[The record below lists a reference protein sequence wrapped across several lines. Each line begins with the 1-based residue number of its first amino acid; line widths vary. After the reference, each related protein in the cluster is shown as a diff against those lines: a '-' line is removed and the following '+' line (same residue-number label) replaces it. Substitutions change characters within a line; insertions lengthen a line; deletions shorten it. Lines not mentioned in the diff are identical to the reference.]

1 MQHRPLLKATLNQGI
16 CRSNLT
22 CMGYDAIAMQVPR
35 LTNPGIVML
44 QENYINH
51 RPSLARS
58 DQQRLQILAKA
69 ADAFSVGDL
78 VNRRVRQYG
87 NWSLMPFAGVAG
99 SVLPATYMRGMRETF
114 ALYPNE
120 MNFPR

>member
-1 MQHRPLLKATLNQGI
+1 
-16 CRSNLT
+16 
-22 CMGYDAIAMQVPR
+22 
-35 LTNPGIVML
+35 ML

-58 DQQRLQILAKA
+58 DQQRLAILAKA
-69 ADAFSVGDL
+69 ADAFSIGDL
-78 VNRRVRQYG
+78 VNRRVRQNG

-114 ALYPNE
+114 GLYPNE
-120 MNFPR
+120 QNFPRSVCPAATAPLSVALIKIEMIAP

>member
-1 MQHRPLLKATLNQGI
+1 
-16 CRSNLT
+16 
-22 CMGYDAIAMQVPR
+22 MQVLK
-35 LTNPGIVML
+35 LTELSFVML

-78 VNRRVRQYG
+78 VNRRVRQNG